1 MLVIQQ
7 DFVSHMMVH
16 YKANILCA
24 HENLGTR
31 SALHVSREVDLL
43 LAGPSI
49 LSLGQDVR
57 KYLAGFWG
65 SRLGYQRARI
75 QLVYYS
81 LQSLS
86 YHYFWEIRQTI
97 STEANEIN

>member
-65 SRLGYQRARI
+65 SRLGYQRAEFDKMPTRSRQNNSASI
-75 QLVYYS
+75 L
-81 LQSLS
+81 
-86 YHYFWEIRQTI
+86 EIRQFV
-97 STEANEIN
+97 EPKAN